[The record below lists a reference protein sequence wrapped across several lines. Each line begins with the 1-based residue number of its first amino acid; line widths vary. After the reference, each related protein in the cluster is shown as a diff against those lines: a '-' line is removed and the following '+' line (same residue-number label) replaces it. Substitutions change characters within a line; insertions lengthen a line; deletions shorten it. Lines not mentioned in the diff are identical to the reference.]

1 MFMLQD
7 VLVYSFL
14 PPPDVSNTFYLGP
27 ASGLISL
34 KKSLLDGATDRYQF
48 SVIASDNSLPAR
60 TATATVMVEV
70 QRDRFLPQF
79 VSEPYRKAVALH
91 TQPGTVVFRVRAT
104 DQDAVGQ
111 MVYKMIGYYSAPG
124 YFMVDSNTGDISVH
138 SSLLTDVTAVYMV
151 RLSFFFS
158 PTTGLSKSVLS
169 TICRLL
175 QLWNIFLM
183 LFSKKKIS
191 YCMIWMSFLMW
202 DNCNSNKL
210 IALFFHFAFMSV
222 F

>member
-1 MFMLQD
+1 MLQD

-104 DQDAVGQ
+104 DQDTVGQ

-151 RLSFFFS
+151 RLSFFFF
-158 PTTGLSKSVLS
+158 PTTGLSKSVMS

-175 QLWNIFLM
+175 QL
-183 LFSKKKIS
+183 KKIS
-191 YCMIWMSFLMW
+191 YCMIGMNFLELCLQFLAMS
-202 DNCNSNKL
+202 
-210 IALFFHFAFMSV
+210 HV
-222 F
+222 R